1 MWIRFS
7 HTGEAG
13 GFLGEAVAAMAS
25 TGAVFLACTGLALAI
40 RRIDLWRRRRSVQK
54 SDEKALSLT

>member
-13 GFLGEAVAAMAS
+13 GLFGEAVAAVAS

-40 RRIDLWRRRRSVQK
+40 RRIDLWRRRNIQK